1 MPALLPPMVR
11 LPDRASELGL
21 ALAAQDAVLPETD
34 TEAQLTPE
42 LADAAEQSDGLG
54 VMAIVP
60 ADPPDPTLRLDGF
73 RL

>member
-1 MPALLPPMVR
+1 MPTLLPPMLR

-21 ALAAQDAVLPETD
+21 ALADQEAVLPETD

-42 LADAAEQSDGLG
+42 LADAAGQSDGLG

-60 ADPPDPTLRLDGF
+60 DDPPDPTLRPDGF